1 MNFNKK
7 VGFFRG
13 LISLFK
19 PALKQVGNSVFKIAK
34 SDAAK
39 SIAKTISHQALDT
52 TINMSCDAIQGND
65 FNDSIQREMK
75 NIKRTGGDIH
85 DDIQYEHKRMKK
97 PKKMFAPNNMLT
109 SKTSYIEN
117 YEKVLLIFTLKRLFI

>member
-52 TINMSCDAIQGND
+52 TIKMSCDAIQGND

-85 DDIQYEHKRMKK
+85 DDIHKRMKK
-97 PKKMFAPNNMLT
+97 PKKMFAPNKMLT